1 MEKVELTISAEL
13 EDGCLSAGPTMLLNG
28 EDVRAMSFDKETIFT
43 VGATVGTAMYMDED
57 VQRIMVFAVTGTLSK
72 YGFKS
77 LAEELADAFNEINE
91 REEKEFMKKIEE
103 KVIERI
109 NRMAKNN

>member
-13 EDGCLSAGPTMLLNG
+13 EGGCLSAGPTMLLNS

-43 VGATVGTAMYMDED
+43 IGATVATAMHLDGDM
-57 VQRIMVFAVTGTLSK
+57 QKIIVFAVIGTLSK

-77 LAEELADAFNEINE
+77 LAAELADAFNEINE

>member
-13 EDGCLSAGPTMLLNG
+13 EDGCLSEGPTMLLNG

-43 VGATVGTAMYMDED
+43 VGATVATAMHMDGGM
-57 VQRIMVFAVTGTLSK
+57 QKIMVFAVIGTLAK
-72 YGFKS
+72 YGFKP
-77 LAEELADAFNEINE
+77 LADELADAFNEINE

-109 NRMAKNN
+109 NEMAKNN